1 MPTEKTLRMQYFA
14 AFRELVGRTGEE
26 LHTSASTAAELYDEL
41 ALRHGFTPDR
51 SILRV
56 VLNDTLM
63 PWTAELKDGDTVV
76 FLAPF
81 AGG

>member
-1 MPTEKTLRMQYFA
+1 MSAGKTLRMQYFA
-14 AFRELVGRTGEE
+14 AFREAAGLGEE
-26 LHTSASTAAELYDEL
+26 KVQSTAVTAAELYDEV
-41 ALRHGFTPDR
+41 ALRHGFSFDR

-56 VLNDTLM
+56 VLNDM
-63 PWTAELKDGDTVV
+63 IAPWTQELRDGDTVV